1 MATLREIV
9 YNIKNIAEGGASNE
23 TDSKISDRQVEFL
36 VNTYRAQL
44 LLQYT
49 NAGRKIHPQT
59 MQTFKFTE
67 ASDALSANYIEL
79 PAVVNFNGE
88 RAIKKIT
95 FLDNE
100 ATDVIYNIQHTTLA
114 DSVYNTGNKFTSGS
128 KKAYIRD
135 GRLYFLNFTLDATD
149 YIEVTAVFADPRE
162 ITTAEG
168 AFDTDTTNY
177 PLPTELINTLTQEIL
192 SKEYN
197 VVVKTPRDKSIDGKT
212 PTEKLQEQVR

>member
-49 NAGRKIHPQT
+49 NNGRKIHPQS
-59 MQTFKFTE
+59 MQTFKFLAE
-67 ASDALSANYIEL
+67 SDAADANYINFPSVL
-79 PAVVNFNGE
+79 NFNGQ
-88 RAIKKIT
+88 RAIKKIR
-95 FLDNE
+95 LYD
-100 ATDVIYNIQHTTLA
+100 TDTTDAVYHVQLTTLS
-114 DSVYNTGNKFTSGS
+114 DTVFNSGNKFTSGA

-135 GRLYFLNFTLDATD
+135 GRLYFLNFVLGASD
-149 YIEVTAVFADPRE
+149 YIEVTAAFSDPRE

-168 AFDTDTTNY
+168 AFDKDTTNY
-177 PLPTELINTLTQEIL
+177 PLPVELINTLTEEIL
-192 SKEYN
+192 RKEYN
-197 VVVKTPRDKSIDGKT
+197 VTINTPRDKVVDGQT
-212 PTEKLQEQVR
+212 PTEKLQREVR